1 MQHFVLYCALALCT
15 ATQPGK
21 PAAPP
26 KFIYATKNEVKQ
38 QLAAAKRRLDAN
50 ATDVRAK
57 HAVAKI
63 LRALGDV
70 DGDATARNVGFENAT
85 QAWALAASVDV
96 EGAVHYA
103 LRRGDHAEAQ
113 RLIGERLREVP
124 DCQIALELRALERR
138 AFGDNEAAA
147 RFYDEAA
154 AVAHGAAR
162 NPALLRSALGRAAA
176 GDFDGAE
183 RVFVDLCGDDAGAE
197 VWREYAFFLDE
208 RRNDRERAI
217 AALKR
222 AVKLDPSEGQ
232 ARAQLAKWGAL
243 DDETAKTEKLD
254 DAYVGGLFDQFAAS
268 FDETLVEKLGYRGH
282 LQCAEVLKTSL
293 ANVEL
298 SANLNCVDLGAGTG
312 LCGAPLRRVLS
323 PKTPHITAV
332 DLSTRML
339 ELCAKR
345 GDHDAVVEGEAVAH
359 LKRLPDT
366 SVDVIVAAD
375 VLAYIGDCAELFGEA
390 HRVLRTNG
398 RLVFTL
404 EEGDAGFGLGPG
416 GRFVHSEAYL
426 YDAAAVAGLRVVAL
440 DRGPMRSQGGAPV
453 VALIAALG
461 PVS

>member
-1 MQHFVLYCALALCT
+1 MQPLRRLSYAIVALVCT
-15 ATQPGK
+15 ATK

-38 QLAAAKRRLDAN
+38 QLALAKQRLDTN
-50 ATDVRAK
+50 GSDVRAA

-63 LRALGDV
+63 LRALGDL
-70 DGDATARNVGFENAT
+70 DGDVAAQKVGFDNAT

-103 LRRGDHAEAQ
+103 LRRGDHSEAQ
-113 RLIGERLREVP
+113 RLIEERLREVP

-138 AFGDNEAAA
+138 AFGDNAAA
-147 RFYDEAA
+147 SKFYDEAA
-154 AVAHGAAR
+154 ERATGAAR
-162 NPALLRSALGRAAA
+162 NPALLRSALGRAANDDVA
-176 GDFDGAE
+176 GAQ
-183 RVFVDLCGDDAGAE
+183 RVFEDLCQGSGDAE
-197 VWREYAFFLDE
+197 VWREYGFFLDE
-208 RRNDRERAI
+208 RRNDRARAV

-243 DDETAKTEKLD
+243 DDDTDRTARLD
-254 DAYVGGLFDQFAAS
+254 DEYVGGLFDQFAAS

-312 LCGAPLRRVLS
+312 LCGAPLRRVLA
-323 PKTPHITAV
+323 PRTPHITGV

-339 ELCAKR
+339 ERCAER

-390 HRVLRTNG
+390 HRVLRAHG

-404 EEGDAGFGLGPG
+404 EEGSEGFGLGPG

-426 YDAAAVAGLRVVAL
+426 YEAAAAAGLRVVAL